1 MGTYV
6 KGLIIKSKHHSHMK
20 KIRNSKAYL
29 ILSMAGGALEAV
41 YCCLRSPKS
50 PFLRLGDEVTDTP
63 GEIFVAKAFSA
74 VSWWPVFNIS
84 IWGVFLLLF

>member
-1 MGTYV
+1 MGTY
-6 KGLIIKSKHHSHMK
+6 IKRPHNKEQTSHLEK
-20 KIRNSKAYL
+20 VRNSKAYL

-63 GEIFVAKAFSA
+63 GEIFVAKAFNA

-84 IWGVFLLLF
+84 IWIFCFFFN